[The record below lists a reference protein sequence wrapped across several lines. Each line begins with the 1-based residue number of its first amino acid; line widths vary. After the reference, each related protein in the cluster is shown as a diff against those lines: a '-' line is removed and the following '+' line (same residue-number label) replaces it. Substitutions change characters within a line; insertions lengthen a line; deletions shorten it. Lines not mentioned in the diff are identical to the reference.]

1 MSIDLR
7 TTISFNLQLHLHAEE
22 LEVLSIQGLKFL
34 VASETYIPVYNLPI
48 YWFACFWLLN
58 ISPSMHS

>member
-7 TTISFNLQLHLHAEE
+7 ITISFNLQLHLHAEE

-48 YWFACFWLLN
+48 Y
-58 ISPSMHS
+58 